1 MAKLSD
7 QEKKTMRELFE
18 KYNLHQDDIF
28 THNHFVIIKRTGIEK
43 IQAQMSIQIDYEE
56 IVAQIDNVVLKAT
69 ATYLAERGKHRVATE
84 VVTYGEASPKNCKN
98 AYFWATA
105 EKRALSRAVLKC
117 VGLYKFGV
125 FGEDEAVQDE

>member
-1 MAKLSD
+1 MANLSD
-7 QEKKTMRELFE
+7 QEKKDMRELFE
-18 KYNLHQDDIF
+18 NYNLHQDDIF
-28 THNHFVIIKRTGIEK
+28 THNHFVIIKRSGIEK
-43 IQAQMSIQIDYEE
+43 IQAQEAIEVRYEE
-56 IVAQIDNVVLKAT
+56 IVSEIDQVVLKAF
-69 ATYLAERGKHRVATE
+69 AHCESAAQYE

-125 FGEDEAVQDE
+125 FGEDENVQDE

>member
-1 MAKLSD
+1 
-7 QEKKTMRELFE
+7 MRELFE

-43 IQAQMSIQIDYEE
+43 IQAQMSIHINYEE

-69 ATYLAERGKHRVATE
+69 ATYEAERGKQRVATQ

-98 AYFWATA
+98 AYSGN
-105 EKRALSRAVLKC
+105 R
-117 VGLYKFGV
+117 
-125 FGEDEAVQDE
+125 